1 MVLAY
6 TLKDRDLGKL
16 HKAASVGDVDKLIDL
31 IICQK
36 KDIDKVDRKHRT
48 ALHIACAMGHVEVVK
63 FLAEVRA
70 DLNLCD
76 GQNRTALMKAVQG
89 QNERCVSVLLEN
101 HAEVHIADI
110 DGNTALHL
118 AAHSKSVSIAR
129 LLLTQDVNIN
139 ALNNEGLSALSVAVR
154 ADHVEMA
161 ELLLKKALML
171 NTPIILRKI
180 ISTDKDGVDH
190 SENVDL
196 QGSEQVLDAVSTIP
210 EPDTSRDKNRDFM
223 AELGLENEESES
235 DFESEDDTF
244 PQEHNEDEIVYEEE
258 ISRVKEETALDSN
271 RIHLTEM
278 CLVKNKLLLDS
289 GSDDTKPENNE
300 ASKEELPTVKIETE
314 VRKSVTDDLEI
325 DDSWDSFGS
334 DDETE
339 CDNNVIEEL
348 KQNIIANKM
357 QIERERSME
366 EFVIED
372 IDDCDWI
379 PETPDKMNTPVSES
393 GADEPSPNTST
404 LLSSLQ
410 EKIISTDKDGVDHS
424 ENVDLQGSEQVLDAV
439 STIPEP
445 DTSRD
450 KNRDFM
456 AELGLEN
463 EESESDFES
472 EDDTFPQEHNE
483 DEIVYEEEISRD
495 KEETAHD
502 SNRMPDHGEEMNPG
516 ELLHNRAEMASES
529 DADEPSH
536 DAVSAI
542 PESNTSTEKGRHLT
556 EMCLVKNKLLLD
568 SGSDDTK
575 PENNE
580 ASKEELPTV
589 KNETEVRKSVTD
601 DLEID
606 DSWVS
611 FESDDEMECD
621 NNVIEELKQ
630 NIIAN
635 TMQIEREKSMEEFV
649 IEDIDDCDWIPE
661 TPAKMNTP
669 VSESGADETSPNT
682 STLLSSLQE
691 KIISTDK
698 DGVDHSE
705 NVDLQGSEQVLD
717 AVSTIPE
724 PDTSRDKNR
733 DFMAEL
739 GLENEESESDFESED
754 DTFPQEHNE
763 DEIVYEEEMSR
774 VKEETALDS
783 NRMPDHGEEM
793 NQCELLHNGAE
804 MASESD
810 ADEPSHDAVSTIPEP
825 DTSRDT
831 NRDFMFKL
839 GLENAE
845 SEPESSQSDY
855 DSKEDLPIVKNEM
868 KVRNSNTDNLEDASA
883 RSSASS
889 IEDNLPHVRRTFSP
903 DLLSFTVTPQES
915 LNSCT
920 LPRETEITPR
930 TPHSPEDSDSDIDC
944 PSDNEMME
952 EVDELS
958 STSECEPE
966 EEPEVISSTTDV
978 SDDEGRMLKEKENEN
993 LFPIKET
1000 NTSVTPPL
1008 SFNSSPLLPQREM
1021 ASQKPQSHEDSDTD
1035 CPSDNEMME
1044 ELYKWKSD
1052 NDPMEWG
1059 QNDSV
1064 SPEPKAARTL
1074 ASEPEEEPKVIS
1086 SMTNVSDD
1094 EGKMLKEEK
1103 ENENSEEVEFN
1114 FEDLTQASDT
1124 TAYELNSA
1132 PLFVQK
1138 LNLRA
1143 LDPTNMI
1150 QLQNIFREYE
1160 STIQQLENKN
1170 SDLSDKVNQLEM
1182 DNVDLKNSL
1191 NEVKEIKTEVVNLK
1205 YQLKQEQ
1212 ESQREVTEAYNTTKD
1227 KLQRTE
1233 EQRQLETRDKQKME
1247 VTLRTKELEMRTVVN
1262 NIKQLEDETLK
1273 FSETLKLL
1281 QTSTLQE
1288 QIRNLRGDVERLH
1301 ANSSLRESHCLKE
1314 NKTLKEE
1321 LQEAQREVKANSETA
1336 FNYKHQLSTL
1346 KSELGIMTNRFENE
1360 KQARET
1366 LEKELDSTRTRL
1378 ATAVQEAE
1386 RCMAAK
1392 ADAEKCLLRER
1403 KERQRLKNRLA
1414 ADRASH
1420 REEVSSLSLK
1430 LSKAERENNSLE
1442 EEQRR
1447 ITLQLTEKRLLLDAL
1462 QEDKERLAGQVEK
1475 LDKAL
1480 ESQTELLTNT
1490 QLRREAAEEQLAQAQ
1505 GDAMLLRQQLD
1516 EANNKCEVKEKALT
1530 DAQREFSDKLSKV
1543 RFDCGERVTL
1553 VEGKYKKLAKKT
1565 ADLRDQV
1572 LKLEQEKACALKDV
1586 DNLKDQ
1592 YVKAAKRLTETEEEL
1607 AISVQT
1613 LKELQSVSSASTATI
1628 KRLEE
1633 AVQRLEIKN
1642 STVEEDFKMQL
1653 ERIKKNAKKISE
1665 QKNIVEARL
1674 DQEKNKNSE
1683 LQKEM
1688 HSLRASLKTAEERL
1702 NDRDMRGETHSSMKN
1717 STVEEDLKKQLER
1730 MKKNAKKIS
1739 EQKTIMEARLDQ
1751 EKNKNSELQKEMHSL
1766 CASLKTAEERLND
1779 RDMRGET
1786 HSSMN
1791 LDARKAQHLQ
1801 VLLDRET
1808 LLRRQLEKDIIIL
1821 GGESA
1826 SLKRSEQCHS
1836 CRS

>member
-1 MVLAY
+1 GYLAMAFVNTCKFVLS
-6 TLKDRDLGKL
+6 TWHQHKSHSFELSCDRDRDLGKL

-171 NTPIILRKI
+171 NTPIILRK
-180 ISTDKDGVDH
+180 
-190 SENVDL
+190 
-196 QGSEQVLDAVSTIP
+196 
-210 EPDTSRDKNRDFM
+210 
-223 AELGLENEESES
+223 
-235 DFESEDDTF
+235 
-244 PQEHNEDEIVYEEE
+244 
-258 ISRVKEETALDSN
+258 
-271 RIHLTEM
+271 
-278 CLVKNKLLLDS
+278 
-289 GSDDTKPENNE
+289 
-300 ASKEELPTVKIETE
+300 
-314 VRKSVTDDLEI
+314 
-325 DDSWDSFGS
+325 
-334 DDETE
+334 
-339 CDNNVIEEL
+339 
-348 KQNIIANKM
+348 
-357 QIERERSME
+357 
-366 EFVIED
+366 
-372 IDDCDWI
+372 
-379 PETPDKMNTPVSES
+379 
-393 GADEPSPNTST
+393 
-404 LLSSLQ
+404 
-410 EKIISTDKDGVDHS
+410 
-424 ENVDLQGSEQVLDAV
+424 
-439 STIPEP
+439 
-445 DTSRD
+445 
-450 KNRDFM
+450 
-456 AELGLEN
+456 
-463 EESESDFES
+463 
-472 EDDTFPQEHNE
+472 
-483 DEIVYEEEISRD
+483 
-495 KEETAHD
+495 
-502 SNRMPDHGEEMNPG
+502 
-516 ELLHNRAEMASES
+516 
-529 DADEPSH
+529 
-536 DAVSAI
+536 
-542 PESNTSTEKGRHLT
+542 
-556 EMCLVKNKLLLD
+556 
-568 SGSDDTK
+568 
-575 PENNE
+575 
-580 ASKEELPTV
+580 
-589 KNETEVRKSVTD
+589 
-601 DLEID
+601 
-606 DSWVS
+606 
-611 FESDDEMECD
+611 
-621 NNVIEELKQ
+621 
-630 NIIAN
+630 
-635 TMQIEREKSMEEFV
+635 
-649 IEDIDDCDWIPE
+649 
-661 TPAKMNTP
+661 
-669 VSESGADETSPNT
+669 
-682 STLLSSLQE
+682 
-691 KIISTDK
+691 
-698 DGVDHSE
+698 
-705 NVDLQGSEQVLD
+705 
-717 AVSTIPE
+717 
-724 PDTSRDKNR
+724 
-733 DFMAEL
+733 
-739 GLENEESESDFESED
+739 
-754 DTFPQEHNE
+754 
-763 DEIVYEEEMSR
+763 
-774 VKEETALDS
+774 
-783 NRMPDHGEEM
+783 EM

-952 EVDELS
+952 EVDE
-958 STSECEPE
+958 
-966 EEPEVISSTTDV
+966 
-978 SDDEGRMLKEKENEN
+978 
-993 LFPIKET
+993 F
-1000 NTSVTPPL
+1000 
-1008 SFNSSPLLPQREM
+1008 
-1021 ASQKPQSHEDSDTD
+1021 
-1035 CPSDNEMME
+1035 
-1044 ELYKWKSD
+1044 
-1052 NDPMEWG
+1052 
-1059 QNDSV
+1059 
-1064 SPEPKAARTL
+1064 
-1074 ASEPEEEPKVIS
+1074 
-1086 SMTNVSDD
+1086 
-1094 EGKMLKEEK
+1094 
-1103 ENENSEEVEFN
+1103 
-1114 FEDLTQASDT
+1114 
-1124 TAYELNSA
+1124 
-1132 PLFVQK
+1132 
-1138 LNLRA
+1138 
-1143 LDPTNMI
+1143 
-1150 QLQNIFREYE
+1150 
-1160 STIQQLENKN
+1160 TIQQLENKN

-1233 EQRQLETRDKQKME
+1233 EQH
-1247 VTLRTKELEMRTVVN
+1247 
-1262 NIKQLEDETLK
+1262 ETLK
-1273 FSETLKLL
+1273 FSETLK
-1281 QTSTLQE
+1281 
-1288 QIRNLRGDVERLH
+1288 GDVERLH

-1572 LKLEQEKACALKDV
+1572 LKLEESILRARKRPGSSYSTSWSRSTGVGLKNKIRFRQESTDLKRNTPPFFHTEICSYLSLDEFICTCLVFTCAFSHVNTAQKALAFSLS
-1586 DNLKDQ
+1586 LLL
-1592 YVKAAKRLTETEEEL
+1592 YSSKRGEDR
-1607 AISVQT
+1607 SYQT
-1613 LKELQSVSSASTATI
+1613 LP
-1628 KRLEE
+1628 RFP
-1633 AVQRLEIKN
+1633 
-1642 STVEEDFKMQL
+1642 D
-1653 ERIKKNAKKISE
+1653 
-1665 QKNIVEARL
+1665 
-1674 DQEKNKNSE
+1674 
-1683 LQKEM
+1683 
-1688 HSLRASLKTAEERL
+1688 L
-1702 NDRDMRGETHSSMKN
+1702 NMVM
-1717 STVEEDLKKQLER
+1717 
-1730 MKKNAKKIS
+1730 
-1739 EQKTIMEARLDQ
+1739 
-1751 EKNKNSELQKEMHSL
+1751 
-1766 CASLKTAEERLND
+1766 
-1779 RDMRGET
+1779 
-1786 HSSMN
+1786 
-1791 LDARKAQHLQ
+1791 
-1801 VLLDRET
+1801 
-1808 LLRRQLEKDIIIL
+1808 
-1821 GGESA
+1821 
-1826 SLKRSEQCHS
+1826 
-1836 CRS
+1836 